1 MIVVVA
7 VFSIATFIITLW
19 LFRIVPLGTKAVLV
33 SKDAVSTIRNN
44 DHDDMAREKA
54 AQKASM
60 MLMGILFFILYRSV
74 LTLGASLLPIWL
86 ADWLGWAEREEVT
99 AFLFRFDVI
108 SISSV
113 VLMIVYFAGKKLWL
127 SK

>member
-7 VFSIATFIITLW
+7 VFSIATFIIALW

-33 SKDAVSTIRNN
+33 SKDAVSTIWNN

-54 AQKASM
+54 TQKASI
-60 MLMGILFFILYRSV
+60 MLMGILFSILYRSV
-74 LTLGASLLPIWL
+74 LTLAASLLPIWL
-86 ADWLGWAEREEVT
+86 ADWLGWAKSEEVT

>member
-1 MIVVVA
+1 MIVFVA
-7 VFSIATFIITLW
+7 VSSIATFIIALW
-19 LFRIVPLGTKAVLV
+19 LFRIVPLGTKAILV

-44 DHDDMAREKA
+44 ADDDMAREKA
-54 AQKASM
+54 AQKASIV
-60 MLMGILFFILYRSV
+60 LMRIIFSILYRSV
-74 LTLGASLLPIWL
+74 LTLAASLLPIWL
-86 ADWLGWAEREEVT
+86 ADWLRWAKSEEVT

-113 VLMIVYFAGKKLWL
+113 VLLIIYFAGKNLWL